1 LSLSCPSIQVFVDTV
16 GDAAKWQARL
26 ESKYP
31 GVRSGILFA
40 PSFYMYHVSHNL
52 TLLVYDKLNDAAGL

>member
-1 LSLSCPSIQVFVDTV
+1 MQVFVDTV

-31 GVRSGILFA
+31 GVRSGNLFA
-40 PSFYMYHVSHNL
+40 SRFYMCHVNHEPS
-52 TLLVYDKLNDAAGL
+52 LLVHDRLDDAADL